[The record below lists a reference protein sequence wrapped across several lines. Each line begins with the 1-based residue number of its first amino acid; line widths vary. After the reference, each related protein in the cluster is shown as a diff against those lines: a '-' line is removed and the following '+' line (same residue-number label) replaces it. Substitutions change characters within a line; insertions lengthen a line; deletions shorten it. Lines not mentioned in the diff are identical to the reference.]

1 MAGGGRTRRHLRLIR
16 VRNYSIQMIVTCRT
30 YLASVGIEGGL
41 GNSYRGALTVSHRT
55 TTPQQ
60 PDLPRGSEGAEGPH
74 TGPASPPSKQNCMVD
89 GVFTEVILVLTN
101 FTLQQEDEESSE
113 RPGLVPVLLDR
124 RHLSGGG
131 RHHITRI
138 RSRQVCINLMY
149 ANESKERIK
158 INHISLFLNTT

>member
-41 GNSYRGALTVSHRT
+41 
-55 TTPQQ
+55 
-60 PDLPRGSEGAEGPH
+60 
-74 TGPASPPSKQNCMVD
+74 
-89 GVFTEVILVLTN
+89 
-101 FTLQQEDEESSE
+101 
-113 RPGLVPVLLDR
+113 LDR

-138 RSRQVCINLMY
+138 RSRQVCINLMST
-149 ANESKERIK
+149 NESKERIK
-158 INHISLFLNTT
+158 ISHISLFLNTI

>member
-60 PDLPRGSEGAEGPH
+60 PDLPRGSEGTEGPH

-101 FTLQQEDEESSE
+101 FTLHRTLLRHPHNKKMRSPVHDLAWYQYFLIDVIC
-113 RPGLVPVLLDR
+113 LVVVAITLLAFVLVKCVLTLCLPTKVKR
-124 RHLSGGG
+124 
-131 RHHITRI
+131 
-138 RSRQVCINLMY
+138 
-149 ANESKERIK
+149 E
-158 INHISLFLNTT
+158 